1 MTTRRTLFSSVGI
14 SKLNSVWIVRATPA
28 AVKPRDLRPPGDMT
42 EPLRAAIVGAGPSG
56 FYAAG
61 QILAADE
68 PHFAVDLYDRLPT
81 PYGLIRSGVAPDHP
95 KIKSV
100 TRAYDKTSQHE
111 RFRFFGH
118 VELGSDVTR
127 EQLLERYHVV
137 LYTIGTATDKRLG
150 IPGEDLRGSHAATEF
165 VAWYNGHP
173 DHSGLEVDL
182 HAKQVVVVGAGNVA
196 IDVARMLALAPS
208 ELEVTDTADHAIEV
222 LSSSGIEEI
231 TILARRGPLQAA
243 FTNPELLEMGVL
255 ERADVEVVE
264 GELDELSAVALEEA
278 DKTRRRNVEILR
290 DYAARPKTGKPLT
303 VRFRFLASPVE
314 LLGDDNGRVRGVRV
328 ERNAIVARDDG
339 SLAARGTGAYDE
351 IPAQLVFR
359 SIGYTGKPIGDIP
372 FDERRGLIHNEGG
385 RVTHTDGTHH
395 VGEYVSGWIK
405 RGPSGVIGTNKK
417 DSQDTVTK
425 ILEDVAAGRVNR
437 PVADDIEALVP
448 ASAPE
453 AVTWDG
459 WQAIDAVET
468 AAGEASGT
476 GRPRVKLTDW
486 GALREAARGMSWR
499 T

>member
-1 MTTRRTLFSSVGI
+1 MTDSAS
-14 SKLNSVWIVRATPA
+14 
-28 AVKPRDLRPPGDMT
+28 
-42 EPLRAAIVGAGPSG
+42 LRAAIVGAGPSG

-61 QILAADE
+61 QLLAVDD
-68 PHFAVDLYDRLPT
+68 PPFAVDLYDRLPT
-81 PYGLIRSGVAPDHP
+81 PYGLVRSGVAPDHP

-100 TRAYDKTSQHE
+100 TRAYDKTTQHE

-118 VELGSDVTR
+118 VELGSDITR
-127 EQLLERYHVV
+127 RQLLDHYHVV
-137 LYTIGTATDKRLG
+137 LYTLGTSIDRRLG
-150 IPGEDLRGSHAATEF
+150 IPGEDLQGAHAATEF

-173 DHSGLEVDL
+173 DHTGLEVDL
-182 HAKQVVVVGAGNVA
+182 QAEQAVVIGAGNVA

-222 LSSSGIEEI
+222 LQASNVREI

-255 ERADVEVVE
+255 ERADVEVV
-264 GELDELSAVALEEA
+264 GGDLDELSAVALQDA
-278 DKTRRRNVEILR
+278 DKTRRRNVEILQE
-290 DYAARPKTGKPLT
+290 YAARPKTGKPIT

-314 LLGDDNGRVRGVRV
+314 LLGVEAGRVSVVRI

-339 SLAARGTGAYDE
+339 ALVARGTGSYDE
-351 IPAQLVFR
+351 VPAQLVFR

-372 FDERRGLIHNEGG
+372 FDVRRGLIHNEGG
-385 RVTHTDGTHH
+385 RVTHTDGSHH
-395 VGEYVSGWIK
+395 IGEYVSGWIK

-417 DSQDTVTK
+417 DSLDTVTK

-437 PVADDIEALVP
+437 PVADDIEALVA

-459 WQAIDAVET
+459 WRAIDAMET

-476 GRPRVKLTDW
+476 GRPRVKITDW
-486 GALREAARGMSWR
+486 GALREAARG
-499 T
+499 